1 MADRPAEVAPSDGD
15 IRQPGALVDLSRP
28 ITVESSYKLWG
39 DMLDSNPHLLEIQV
53 DYISQFP
60 TANGTVCRFALCDH
74 TATHIDAPIHTVDGG
89 SALEGVDVSRLVGE
103 AIVLD
108 MYKGHVDYAYTAGD
122 LAEAGGDVRAGD
134 IVLIYSGY
142 QDATPTER
150 MRQTHLSVEA
160 AEWLVDR
167 GVKAVG
173 CEPVGIE
180 HLYDA
185 YYVHGYYDV
194 GHPNPWPVHRTL
206 LGNSVYIIEGLT
218 NLEPLRGRRVQ
229 FAALPLL
236 FPGLSGSP
244 VRAVA
249 WA

>member
-1 MADRPAEVAPSDGD
+1 MADHPAAVEPSGSDT
-15 IRQPGALVDLSRP
+15 RQPGGLVDLSRP
-28 ITVESSYKLWG
+28 ITVETSYKLWG

-60 TANGTVCRFALCDH
+60 TANGTVCRFSLCDH
-74 TATHIDAPIHTVDGG
+74 TATHIDAPIHTVEGG
-89 SALEGVDVSRLVGE
+89 SSLEDVDVSRLVGE

-108 MYKGHVDYAYTAGD
+108 MYKGHVDYAYTAED
-122 LAEAGGDVRAGD
+122 LAEAGADVRQGD
-134 IVLIYSGY
+134 IVLIYSGF
-142 QDATPTER
+142 QEATPTER

-160 AEWLVDR
+160 AQWLVDR

-194 GHPNPWPVHRTL
+194 SHPNPWPIHRTL
-206 LGNSVYIIEGLT
+206 LANDVYIIEGLA